1 MSDELKWRR
10 LEFGEIIQAGDEID
24 RCSDPWRDP
33 PKWESVHPND
43 IGQPAPDPQYSSH
56 RQYRRRGEECDHE
69 WSVVNESFDHE
80 YGTEIIVF
88 ERCDNCDA
96 IREHDP
102 PRFEDD
108 VI

>member
-43 IGQPAPDPQYSSH
+43 IGQPAPDPQYPSH
-56 RQYRRRGEECDHE
+56 R
-69 WSVVNESFDHE
+69 
-80 YGTEIIVF
+80 
-88 ERCDNCDA
+88 
-96 IREHDP
+96 
-102 PRFEDD
+102 
-108 VI
+108 